1 LANVTTPD
9 EAIDQLLEKVRA
21 ETGTLPNDT
30 AADALLRI
38 LAGLAIEPGDPA
50 WTDGRDVVGRTYE
63 FAVAGQERR
72 QLGQYFTPMGLAGS
86 MARWL
91 VDAHPSS
98 ILDPGCGS
106 GSLLMAVAKQ
116 VQASD
121 SGSSARS
128 MTLHGIDIDPQ
139 MISLAEVTA
148 RIRQVRNFHVDVGNF
163 LVDDVDVRPHAVICN
178 PPYTRHHSLS
188 AVQKQLIYKGFRD
201 RLGIE
206 LSHLSS
212 LHVLFL
218 IRAIEI
224 STDQARLAF
233 LTPANWLDMNY
244 AVTVKKYLLE
254 RAHVAAIINFPAT
267 EIVFDHAI
275 TTAAITLIEKGSDP
289 QKPTRILHS
298 RSSRP
303 EDIQV
308 VLDDPRA
315 GTEVRLGSARKWSR
329 PSARQLAGPRLE
341 EVAYIAR
348 GVATGYN
355 EFFVLSEAEREQ
367 LNIGRRHFTPCLPSP
382 RKLGVATVR
391 SDTLDSLP
399 DSVPRWLLTPS
410 KPFSAALERYL
421 CSGQSEAQSRTL
433 VHQRIR
439 AGREWY
445 QVRLGVNAPIV
456 MTYLNKGAPRFLHNQ
471 VGAVPLNNWLMI
483 RPRKGVRLG
492 ELLDAL
498 RRPSVVAA
506 LRSQSRIY
514 GDGLWKVE
522 PQELRNIRLP
532 RGSIGAA

>member
-1 LANVTTPD
+1 MTTPD

-30 AADALLRI
+30 GADALLRV
-38 LAGLAIEPGDPA
+38 LAGLAVEPGDPA

-63 FAVAGQERR
+63 FAVAGQDRR

-91 VDAHPSS
+91 VDARPSS
-98 ILDPGCGS
+98 IMDPGCGS

-116 VQASD
+116 SQASD
-121 SGSSARS
+121 SESSVRS
-128 MTLHGIDIDPQ
+128 MTLHGMDIDPQ
-139 MISLAEVTA
+139 MIALAEVTA
-148 RIRQVRNFHVDVGNF
+148 RIRQVRNLNVDVGNF
-163 LVDDVDVRPHAVICN
+163 LVDDIGVKPHAVICN

-188 AVQKQLIYKGFRD
+188 SVQKQQIYKGFKD
-201 RLGIE
+201 RLGLD

-218 IRAIEI
+218 VRAIEI
-224 STDQARLAF
+224 SSNQARLAF

-244 AVTVKKYLLE
+244 AVSVKKYLLE
-254 RAHVAAIINFPAT
+254 RAHVSAIVNFPAS

-289 QKPTRILHS
+289 QKPTRILHA

-303 EDIQV
+303 EDIQD
-308 VLDDPRA
+308 VLDDPTA
-315 GTEVRLGSARKWSR
+315 GTQVQLGSARKWSR
-329 PSARQLAGPRLE
+329 PSSKQLAGPRLE
-341 EVAYIAR
+341 EIAHIAR

-367 LNIGRRHFTPCLPSP
+367 LNISRHHFTPCLSSP
-382 RKLGVATVR
+382 RKIGVATVR

-399 DSVPRWLLTPS
+399 DTVPRWLLTPQ
-410 KPFSAALERYL
+410 KPFPAALERYL
-421 CSGQSEAQSRTL
+421 RSGSSEAQSRTL
-433 VHQRIR
+433 VQQRIR
-439 AGREWY
+439 AGRKWY
-445 QVRLGVNAPIV
+445 QVRLGVDAPIV

-483 RPRKGVRLG
+483 RPRKGIKIG

-498 RRPSVVAA
+498 KRPSVVAA
-506 LRSQSRIY
+506 LKSQSRIY

-522 PQELRNIRLP
+522 PQELRDIRLP
-532 RGSIGAA
+532 RGSVGVA